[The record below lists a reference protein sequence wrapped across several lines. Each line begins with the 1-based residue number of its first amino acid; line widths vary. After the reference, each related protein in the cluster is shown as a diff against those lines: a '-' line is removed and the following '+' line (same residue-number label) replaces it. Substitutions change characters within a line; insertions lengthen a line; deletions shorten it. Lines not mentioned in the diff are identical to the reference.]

1 MIKRFVSKNFFF
13 TKKIIYGALLLSQV
27 SFGQRID
34 PNEIIEKIRQQFSSI
49 NDYSADVSV
58 KVDIEFLKVPD
69 INAKVYFK
77 KPDKIHI
84 ESKGFALLPK
94 QGLNFSP
101 DALFERKYTAIY
113 ENDSEIDN
121 QTFHIIKVIPE
132 ESERGPSII
141 TLYVN
146 SMHYIIG
153 KIITLG
159 ERMGKVE
166 VSLDHRLV
174 DNKYWLPE
182 KVDIL
187 LDAGSLRFGR
197 RRQLQKETLSENKTE
212 EKQDGRVT
220 LIYSN
225 YVVNKGIDDKIFEK
239 KE

>member
-1 MIKRFVSKNFFF
+1 M
-13 TKKIIYGALLLSQV
+13 TKKILFTILCLFQL
-27 SFGQRID
+27 SFGQKID
-34 PNEIIEKIRQQFSSI
+34 PNLVIEKIREQFGSI
-49 NDYSADVSV
+49 NDYTADVSV
-58 KVDIEFLKVPD
+58 KVDIEYLKVPD

-77 KPDKIHI
+77 KPDMIHI

-101 DALFERKYTAIY
+101 DALFEKKFTAIY
-113 ENDSEIDN
+113 ENDAEIDN

-146 SMHYIIG
+146 SRHYTIG

-159 ERMGKVE
+159 ERSGKVE
-166 VSLDHRLV
+166 VNLDHKLV

-187 LDAGSLRFGR
+187 LDVGNLRFGR
-197 RRQLQKETLSENKTE
+197 RRQSPKETLSENKTE
-212 EKQDGRVT
+212 EKQEGRVT
-220 LIYSN
+220 LTYSN
-225 YVVNKGIDDKIFEK
+225 YIVNKGIDDKIFEK
-239 KE
+239 KENER